1 MGFRG
6 PKRAPRHRRPKHS
19 AAAVQT
25 RPAIDLC
32 RHSHSVHRPGD
43 PSLCVQCACAHPQ
56 PELPFPL
63 LHGIEVRSSK
73 RASSIDI
80 TLPVDRNPPRRQEPA
95 SPRPPP
101 GRWPFFS
108 PAPPISKHGGPYCP
122 CDDLL
127 FDRQEEPPTVQPTSI
142 LLPLRL
148 APPPPT
154 SRHRRRDR
162 PSLTDVVPSSSASPT
177 QHSSPSPRLL
187 LQLPSTVGTT
197 RAPTRSPANHTSI
210 SPRIGIA
217 DVPPPPP
224 ESSTVA
230 RVRAWGSANPRNA
243 VQGHTWCEACH
254 HHALPRCRSRRSRRL
269 PRSTSALKMRG
280 AGTSSPP
287 RPHRIPGGL
296 ECPSPTCDALPSV
309 PHPLSPPL
317 SSTSLL
323 TPCLSSSQIPEDH
336 RKRVAR
342 QVRELVNHT
351 KQGPDPPP
359 QSPSGTTGH

>member
-1 MGFRG
+1 MNGTSEWDSGGQKG
-6 PKRAPRHRRPKHS
+6 PPRHRRPKHS

-25 RPAIDLC
+25 RPAMDLC

-56 PELPFPL
+56 PKLPFPL
-63 LHGIEVRSSK
+63 LHGIEVRSSQ

-101 GRWPFFS
+101 GLWPFFLS
-108 PAPPISKHGGPYCP
+108 SSSHLEARWP
-122 CDDLL
+122 
-127 FDRQEEPPTVQPTSI
+127 
-142 LLPLRL
+142 LLPLRRPPL
-148 APPPPT
+148 RSSRGTSDRSTHLDPPPT
-154 SRHRRRDR
+154 STRTSASHLRHRRRDR

-177 QHSSPSPRLL
+177 QHLSPSPRLL

-197 RAPTRSPANHTSI
+197 RAPTRSPAHHTSI

-269 PRSTSALKMRG
+269 PRSTSTLKMRG

-296 ECPSPTCDALPSV
+296 EFPSPTCDALPSV
-309 PHPLSPPL
+309 PIPSPHPF
-317 SSTSLL
+317 
-323 TPCLSSSQIPEDH
+323 H
-336 RKRVAR
+336 RR
-342 QVRELVNHT
+342 HC
-351 KQGPDPPP
+351 
-359 QSPSGTTGH
+359 